1 MVAGYKNRY
10 ILELLNIYAYFCRLK
25 DMKPAYYIKN
35 PAIASEEA
43 LLRLLAELEEGG
55 SPAYRVA
62 NRTELSALQPD
73 MLLAVGGDSIT
84 ARHFRKNLLE
94 YDRLRSFSSSII
106 KLYIHFF

>member
-43 LLRLLAELEEGG
+43 MLLPTFPARMRAMMELEN
-55 SPAYRVA
+55 SNNIISRV
-62 NRTELSALQPD
+62 
-73 MLLAVGGDSIT
+73 V
-84 ARHFRKNLLE
+84 
-94 YDRLRSFSSSII
+94 
-106 KLYIHFF
+106 